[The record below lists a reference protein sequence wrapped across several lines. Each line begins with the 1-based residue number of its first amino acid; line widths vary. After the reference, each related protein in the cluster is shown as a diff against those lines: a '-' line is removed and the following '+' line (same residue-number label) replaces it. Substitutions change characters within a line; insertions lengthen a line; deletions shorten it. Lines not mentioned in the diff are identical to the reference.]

1 MHACA
6 DSLLSRCAG
15 MTVGLVNTH
24 YAYLPIPMVIAQPRT
39 VDPNGKTWNR
49 LRASIGQPSFRVA
62 AAVDSTAEAANAA
75 LAKV

>member
-1 MHACA
+1 
-6 DSLLSRCAG
+6 

-49 LRASIGQPSFRVA
+49 LRASIGQPSFRAPPQDVCTPGITS
-62 AAVDSTAEAANAA
+62 D
-75 LAKV
+75 LAISQV

>member
-1 MHACA
+1 
-6 DSLLSRCAG
+6 

-49 LRASIGQPSFRVA
+49 LRATIGQPSFRSTA
-62 AAVDSTAEAANAA
+62 AAIDVAKEAADAA
-75 LAKV
+75 IVKV